1 MTLVLDASAV
11 VDVLL
16 RTDHGEQVSH
26 VLAQRADEDMVTVAH
41 LDAEVLS
48 ALARGYRAGELVAD
62 EVTTALHL
70 LGDMVLTRIPIGA
83 DLLDAAWELR
93 HNVYAKDALYVALAR
108 ALGAELVTTDN
119 HLAKAVPDL
128 AVSVDAPKSDET
140 TDRTQRRAAG
150 ERARV
155 GRTASSIHLLIRGQM
170 L

>member
-16 RTDHGEQVSH
+16 RTDRGEQVLQ
-26 VLAQRADEDMVTVAH
+26 VLAQRAHEDMVTVAH

-62 EVTTALHL
+62 EVATALRL
-70 LGDMVLTRIPIGA
+70 LGDMVLTPMPIGA

-128 AVSVDAPKSDET
+128 VITLDT
-140 TDRTQRRAAG
+140 F
-150 ERARV
+150 
-155 GRTASSIHLLIRGQM
+155 
-170 L
+170 

>member
-16 RTDHGEQVSH
+16 RTDRGEQVLH

-62 EVTTALHL
+62 EVTTALRL

-83 DLLDAAWELR
+83 DLLEATWELR

-108 ALGAELVTTDN
+108 APGAELVTTDN
-119 HLAKAVPDL
+119 HLAKAVPDAPEPDHTLPRAPARAL
-128 AVSVDAPKSDET
+128 APS
-140 TDRTQRRAAG
+140 G
-150 ERARV
+150 
-155 GRTASSIHLLIRGQM
+155 SS
-170 L
+170 

>member
-16 RTDHGEQVSH
+16 RTDRGEQVSH
-26 VLAQRADEDMVTVAH
+26 VLAKRADEDMVTVAH

-62 EVTTALHL
+62 EVTTALRL
-70 LGDMVLTRIPIGA
+70 LGDMGLTRIPIGA

-93 HNVYAKDALYVALAR
+93 HMVYAEDALYVALAR

-128 AVSVDAPKSDET
+128 VVTLDAPEPDQNDD
-140 TDRTQRRAAG
+140 TD
-150 ERARV
+150 
-155 GRTASSIHLLIRGQM
+155 
-170 L
+170 